1 MPKNSN
7 TDPMPQCVQTDVMG
21 CFSSNSLPKYPNPPK
36 IPDKNRIRKLFL
48 EFEIKKIGLKK
59 VTERIREK
67 MGAKF
72 NCNRVEAD
80 WITTELIK
88 PNKETQDFID
98 LIEDFNDKSKVVEI
112 RFSK

>member
-1 MPKNSN
+1 MNSD
-7 TDPMPQCVQTDVMG
+7 TDKSKQSTIHEVMG

-36 IPDKNRIRKLFL
+36 IPDENRIRKLFS

-80 WITTELIK
+80 WITSELIK
-88 PNKETQDFID
+88 PNKETQDLID
-98 LIEDFNDKSKVVEI
+98 LIEDFNDKSKVVEL